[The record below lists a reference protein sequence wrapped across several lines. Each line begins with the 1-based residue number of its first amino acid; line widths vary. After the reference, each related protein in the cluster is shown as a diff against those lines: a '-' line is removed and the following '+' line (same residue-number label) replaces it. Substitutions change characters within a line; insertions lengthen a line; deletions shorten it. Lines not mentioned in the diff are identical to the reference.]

1 MASTYLNTVNSV
13 LTRLRESTV
22 STVSA
27 TPYSLLIGALVNDAK
42 REVEDAWQWSML
54 QDYINFTT
62 VKGTYQYDISN
73 TNTGIRGT
81 PANDRCRV
89 WTDPTIGKPWMI
101 NTTPNF
107 EFNLDYEPTLSDQS
121 IKQAI
126 INQAVTDIPKYWQI
140 FPSPTTT
147 TVGQWNKQIK
157 LYATPDAAYTMQLFL
172 VNPMADLAA
181 DSDFYLVPT
190 APVVLKAYLFALY
203 ERGEELGEMLTLTTD
218 KLEQSLADAI
228 AYDQAN
234 SASYMHLT
242 VPYGAQ
248 Y

>member
-1 MASTYLNTVNSV
+1 MTTV
-13 LTRLRESTV
+13 TQ
-22 STVSA
+22 

-42 REVEDAWQWSML
+42 REVEDAWQWASL
-54 QDYINFTT
+54 QDYLQFTT
-62 VKGTYQYDISN
+62 SSNVYQYDLSN
-73 TNTGIRGT
+73 VNTGIRAT
-81 PANDRCRV
+81 PANDRTRLWV
-89 WTDPTIGKPWMI
+89 DPTLSKPYLI

-107 EFNLDYEPTLSDQS
+107 EYNLAYEPTLTDYS
-121 IKQAI
+121 IKVATV
-126 INQAVTDIPKYWQI
+126 NQDVLDIPKYWQL

-147 TVGQWNKQIK
+147 TAGQWNKQVRLFAI
-157 LYATPDAAYTMQLFL
+157 PNGAYTMQMWIVNPSPDL
-172 VNPMADLAA
+172 VNDT
-181 DSDFYLVPT
+181 DFFYVPT

-228 AYDQAN
+228 AYDQTN
-234 SASYMHLT
+234 SAQYMALT